1 MQYLYRK
8 RGKMGKKSVV
18 VKIME
23 KRLSPYGFQYV
34 GYDHLIWTF
43 SREVDGLI
51 QSVVIQRSYH
61 GNYYTLE
68 MDNGYWF
75 GRSREITDDQ
85 NCKLDFLP
93 FHNEEEQIA
102 VLNRLL
108 DLVEQYG
115 LKKLEEKAEES
126 RTKIKEMEEWLYPTP
141 EMYKKLYE
149 ENSVLTQKFI
159 EQHNA
164 DKLSEEN
171 MLLLIK
177 KELEKVKGEPYETVQ
192 DKLIE
197 LASVY
202 GNMFIKMVGGR
213 WDLSILNG
221 ITSVDITL
229 LRQCDILKDLVR
241 IWQRE
246 DAELILNDYYNNC
259 NKIIKWVRMCRKSHG
274 EDWQPTSGYAK
285 CKIPP
290 M

>member
-1 MQYLYRK
+1 
-8 RGKMGKKSVV
+8 MGKKSIVIEV
-18 VKIME
+18 MK
-23 KRLSPYGFQYV
+23 KRLAPYSFQYADYE
-34 GYDHLIWTF
+34 GYRWRF
-43 SREVDGLI
+43 SRKVDGLI
-51 QSVVIQRSYH
+51 QSVVIQKSYH
-61 GNYYTLE
+61 GNDYTLE

-75 GRSREITDDQ
+75 GRSKEITGDP

-126 RTKIKEMEEWLYPTP
+126 RAKIQEMEEWLYPTR

-164 DKLSEEN
+164 DKLSEED
-171 MLLLIK
+171 MLLLLK
-177 KELEKVKGEPYETVQ
+177 KELEKVKGEPYEEVQ
-192 DKLIE
+192 DKLIA

-202 GNMFIKMVGGR
+202 GNMFIKKVVGR
-213 WDLSILNG
+213 WKYTESDGLSG
-221 ITSVDITL
+221 VDITL
-229 LRQCDILKDLVR
+229 YHWRDVLQELVR

-246 DAELILNDYYNNC
+246 DVELILNYYYDNC
-259 NKIIKWVRMCRKSHG
+259 NGIIKWVRTCRKSHG

-285 CKIPP
+285 WKVPP

>member
-1 MQYLYRK
+1 
-8 RGKMGKKSVV
+8 
-18 VKIME
+18 
-23 KRLSPYGFQYV
+23 
-34 GYDHLIWTF
+34 
-43 SREVDGLI
+43 
-51 QSVVIQRSYH
+51 VIQRSYH
-61 GNYYTLE
+61 GNDYTLE

-75 GRSREITDDQ
+75 GRSRKITDDP

-93 FHNEEEQIA
+93 FNNEEEQIA

-126 RTKIKEMEEWLYPTP
+126 RAKIKEMEEWLYPTP

-149 ENSVLTQKFI
+149 ENTVLTQKFI

-202 GNMFIKMVGGR
+202 GNIFIKKVGGR
-213 WDLSILNG
+213 WDHRVLNG

-241 IWQRE
+241 IWQSE

-259 NKIIKWVRMCRKSHG
+259 NKIIKWVRVCRKLHG
-274 EDWQPTSGYAK
+274 EDWQPTFGYAK
-285 CKIPP
+285 WKVPP

>member
-1 MQYLYRK
+1 
-8 RGKMGKKSVV
+8 MGKKSIVIEV
-18 VKIME
+18 MK
-23 KRLSPYGFQYV
+23 KRLAPYGFQYADYE
-34 GYDHLIWTF
+34 GYRWRF
-43 SREVDGLI
+43 GREVDGLI
-51 QSVVIQRSYH
+51 QSIVIQKSYH
-61 GNYYTLE
+61 GNDYTLE

-75 GRSREITDDQ
+75 GRSKEITGDP

-126 RTKIKEMEEWLYPTP
+126 RAKIQEMEEWLYPTP

-164 DKLSEEN
+164 DKLSEED
-171 MLLLIK
+171 MLLLLK
-177 KELEKVKGEPYETVQ
+177 KELEKVKGEPYEEVQ
-192 DKLIE
+192 DKLIA

-202 GNMFIKMVGGR
+202 GNMFIKKVVGR
-213 WDLSILNG
+213 WKYTESDGLSG
-221 ITSVDITL
+221 VDITL
-229 LRQCDILKDLVR
+229 YHWRDVLQELVR

-246 DAELILNDYYNNC
+246 DVELILNYYYDNC
-259 NKIIKWVRMCRKSHG
+259 NGIIKWVRTCRKSHG

-285 CKIPP
+285 WKVPP

>member
-1 MQYLYRK
+1 MN
-8 RGKMGKKSVV
+8 MGKKSIVIEV
-18 VKIME
+18 MK
-23 KRLSPYGFQYV
+23 KRLASYGFQYADYE
-34 GYDHLIWTF
+34 GYRWRF
-43 SREVDGLI
+43 SREVDGLM

-61 GNYYTLE
+61 GNDYTLE

-75 GRSREITDDQ
+75 GRSREITDDP

-115 LKKLEEKAEES
+115 LKKLEEKAGES
-126 RTKIKEMEEWLYPTP
+126 KTKIKEMEEWLYPTT

-177 KELEKVKGEPYETVQ
+177 KELEKVKGEPYEDVQ

-202 GNMFIKMVGGR
+202 GNMFIKKVGGC
-213 WDLSILNG
+213 WKYIESDGLSG
-221 ITSVDITL
+221 VDITL
-229 LRQCDILKDLVR
+229 YHWRDILQELVR

-246 DAELILNDYYNNC
+246 DVELILNYYNENC
-259 NKIIKWVRMCRKSHG
+259 NGIIRWVRSCRKLHG
-274 EDWQPTSGYAK
+274 EDWQPSSAYAK
-285 CKIPP
+285 WKVPP

>member
-1 MQYLYRK
+1 
-8 RGKMGKKSVV
+8 MGKKSIVV
-18 VKIME
+18 EVMK
-23 KRLSPYGFQYV
+23 KRLAPYGFQYADYE
-34 GYDHLIWTF
+34 GYRWRF

-61 GNYYTLE
+61 GNDYTLE

-75 GRSREITDDQ
+75 GRSREITDDP

-93 FHNEEEQIA
+93 FHNEEEQIT

-115 LKKLEEKAEES
+115 LKKLEENAEES
-126 RTKIKEMEEWLYPTP
+126 RAKIKEMEEWLYPTP

-149 ENSVLTQKFI
+149 ENTVLTQKFI

-202 GNMFIKMVGGR
+202 GNMFIKKVGGR
-213 WDLSILNG
+213 WDHPVLNG

-259 NKIIKWVRMCRKSHG
+259 NKIIKWVRVCRRSHG

-285 CKIPP
+285 WKVPP

>member
-1 MQYLYRK
+1 
-8 RGKMGKKSVV
+8 MGKKSIVIEV
-18 VKIME
+18 MK
-23 KRLSPYGFQYV
+23 KRLSPYGFQYAV
-34 GYDHLIWTF
+34 YEGYRWRF
-43 SREVDGLI
+43 SREKDGLI
-51 QSVVIQRSYH
+51 ESVVIQKSYW
-61 GNYYTLE
+61 GNDYTLE
-68 MDNGYWF
+68 MDNDCWF
-75 GRSREITDDQ
+75 GRSQEITGDP

-126 RTKIKEMEEWLYPTP
+126 KAKIKEMEEWLYPTP

-164 DKLSEEN
+164 DKLSEED
-171 MLLLIK
+171 MLLLLK
-177 KELEKVKGEPYETVQ
+177 KELEKVKEVSYESVQ

-202 GNMFIKMVGGR
+202 GNMLIKKVGGR
-213 WDLSILNG
+213 WDHLVFNG

-229 LRQCDILKDLVR
+229 LRQCDILKDMVR

-259 NKIIKWVRMCRKSHG
+259 NEIIKWVRACRKSHG

-285 CKIPP
+285 WKVPP
-290 M
+290 V

>member
-1 MQYLYRK
+1 
-8 RGKMGKKSVV
+8 MGKKSIVIEV
-18 VKIME
+18 MK
-23 KRLSPYGFQYV
+23 KRLASYGFQYADYE
-34 GYDHLIWTF
+34 GYRWRF
-43 SREVDGLI
+43 SREVDGLM

-61 GNYYTLE
+61 GNDYTLE

-75 GRSREITDDQ
+75 GRSREITDDP

-115 LKKLEEKAEES
+115 LKKLEEKAGES
-126 RTKIKEMEEWLYPTP
+126 KTKIKEMEEWLYPTT

-177 KELEKVKGEPYETVQ
+177 KELEKVKGEPYEDVQ

-202 GNMFIKMVGGR
+202 GNMFIKKVGGC
-213 WDLSILNG
+213 WKYIESDGLSG
-221 ITSVDITL
+221 VDITL
-229 LRQCDILKDLVR
+229 YHWRDILQELVR

-246 DAELILNDYYNNC
+246 DVELILNYYNENC
-259 NKIIKWVRMCRKSHG
+259 NGIIRWVRSCRKLHG
-274 EDWQPTSGYAK
+274 EDWQPSSAYAK
-285 CKIPP
+285 WKVPP

>member
-1 MQYLYRK
+1 
-8 RGKMGKKSVV
+8 MGKKSIVIEV
-18 VKIME
+18 MK
-23 KRLSPYGFQYV
+23 KRLAPYGFQYADYE
-34 GYDHLIWTF
+34 GYRWRF
-43 SREVDGLI
+43 GREVDGLI
-51 QSVVIQRSYH
+51 QSIVIQKSYH
-61 GNYYTLE
+61 GNDYTLE

-75 GRSREITDDQ
+75 GRSKEITGDP

-126 RTKIKEMEEWLYPTP
+126 RAKIQEMEEWLYPTR

-164 DKLSEEN
+164 DKLSEED
-171 MLLLIK
+171 MLLLLK
-177 KELEKVKGEPYETVQ
+177 KELEKVKGEPYEEVQ
-192 DKLIE
+192 DKLIA

-202 GNMFIKMVGGR
+202 GNMFIKKVVGR
-213 WDLSILNG
+213 WKYTESDGLSG
-221 ITSVDITL
+221 VDITL
-229 LRQCDILKDLVR
+229 YHWRDVLQELVR

-246 DAELILNDYYNNC
+246 DVELILNYYYDNC
-259 NKIIKWVRMCRKSHG
+259 NGIIKWVRTCRKSHG

-285 CKIPP
+285 WKVPP

>member
-1 MQYLYRK
+1 
-8 RGKMGKKSVV
+8 MGKKSIVV
-18 VKIME
+18 EVMK
-23 KRLSPYGFQYV
+23 KRLAPYGFQYADYE
-34 GYDHLIWTF
+34 GYRWRF
-43 SREVDGLI
+43 SRELDGLI
-51 QSVVIQRSYH
+51 QSVVIQKSYH
-61 GNYYTLE
+61 GNDYTLE

-75 GRSREITDDQ
+75 GRSREITDDP

-126 RTKIKEMEEWLYPTP
+126 RAKIQEMEEWLYPTR

-164 DKLSEEN
+164 DKLSEED
-171 MLLLIK
+171 MLLLLK
-177 KELEKVKGEPYETVQ
+177 KELEKVKGEPYEEVQ

-202 GNMFIKMVGGR
+202 GNMFIKKVGGR
-213 WDLSILNG
+213 WKYTESDGLSG
-221 ITSVDITL
+221 VDITL
-229 LRQCDILKDLVR
+229 YHWRDVLQELVR

-246 DAELILNDYYNNC
+246 DVELILNYYYDNC
-259 NKIIKWVRMCRKSHG
+259 NGIIKWVRTCRKSHG

-285 CKIPP
+285 WKVPP